1 MSYVSVLIVFS
12 FASRQTI
19 FKAMKETPY
28 FLPFHSVQT
37 YRDLPFWY
45 FKSVIS
51 RCKSSTWGTTPR
63 LMFWRHFWSRTNF
76 LCFCMCLSPT
86 IIIFV
91 SISIIKA
98 LLDSSGSKLSVHS
111 TGSKP
116 QIACQF
122 LLIKLLTYDF
132 SWHRLHTCPMPDP
145 KSLATSISTLII
157 LFIAL
162 ILSTHLCICQCSFLS
177 IKQSDRANSFALI
190 QTKKM
195 SNNPLPIRGLS
206 LSWLYKKNT
215 PIQAFHV
222 YGERGGKS
230 FNFHILHISV

>member
-98 LLDSSGSKLSVHS
+98 LLDSSRSKLSELYFS
-111 TGSKP
+111 TQPDRNPRLLANFYWSSCKLWFFMASSSYLPNARP
-116 QIACQF
+116 QISCNF
-122 LLIKLLTYDF
+122 NLNPHNPIYCTNPVHPFMHL
-132 SWHRLHTCPMPDP
+132 PM
-145 KSLATSISTLII
+145 
-157 LFIAL
+157 
-162 ILSTHLCICQCSFLS
+162 
-177 IKQSDRANSFALI
+177 
-190 QTKKM
+190 
-195 SNNPLPIRGLS
+195 
-206 LSWLYKKNT
+206 
-215 PIQAFHV
+215 
-222 YGERGGKS
+222 
-230 FNFHILHISV
+230 